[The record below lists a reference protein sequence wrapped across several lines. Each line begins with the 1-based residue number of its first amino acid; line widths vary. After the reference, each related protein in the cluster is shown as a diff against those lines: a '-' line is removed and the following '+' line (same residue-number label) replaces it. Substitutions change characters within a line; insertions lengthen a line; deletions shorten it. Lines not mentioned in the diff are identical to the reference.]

1 MQTKK
6 EKKLRKNK
14 KIKEKLMIV
23 ELKIKGNL
31 KKFTDGAIF
40 RKLKEVYIVSKS
52 FCKALVDIF
61 TIKSS
66 DETYVSLA
74 PTKNADKDG
83 TYCNAL
89 KYAIDNS
96 NIKNIAITG
105 NYGSGKSSIIQSF
118 FLQIRE

>member
-66 DETYVSLA
+66 DETYFSLA
-74 PTKNADKDG
+74 PTNNADKDG
-83 TYCNAL
+83 T
-89 KYAIDNS
+89 
-96 NIKNIAITG
+96 
-105 NYGSGKSSIIQSF
+105 
-118 FLQIRE
+118 